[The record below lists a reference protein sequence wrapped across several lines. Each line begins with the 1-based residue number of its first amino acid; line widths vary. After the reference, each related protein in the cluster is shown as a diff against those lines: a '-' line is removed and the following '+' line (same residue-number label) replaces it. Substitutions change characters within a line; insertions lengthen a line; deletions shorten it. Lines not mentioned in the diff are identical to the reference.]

1 MTEKAQIQL
10 TEQEIQEI
18 NELRDQYATL
28 TAKFGQLKI
37 EQILIEEQL
46 KRLSELET
54 TYKEEYLTTQVKE
67 EAFGNTITGKYG
79 EGNIDVEAGFFLPI

>member
-67 EAFGNTITGKYG
+67 EEFGNTITTKYG
-79 EGNIDVEAGFFLPI
+79 EGNIDVDSGFFLPI

>member
-37 EQILIEEQL
+37 EQILTEAQL

-54 TYKEEYLTTQVKE
+54 AYKEEYLTTQVKE
-67 EAFGNTITGKYG
+67 ESFGNAITTKYG
-79 EGNIDVEAGFFLPI
+79 EGNIDVESGAFLPI

>member
-46 KRLSELET
+46 KRLGELEN

-67 EAFGNTITGKYG
+67 EAFGNTITAKYG
-79 EGNIDVEAGFFLPI
+79 EGNIDVESGFFLPI

>member
-46 KRLSELET
+46 KRLGELET

-67 EAFGNTITGKYG
+67 EAFGNEITGKYG

>member
-46 KRLSELET
+46 KRLSELEA
-54 TYKEEYLTTQVKE
+54 TYKEEYLTTQAKE
-67 EAFGNTITGKYG
+67 EAFGNAITGKYG

>member
-1 MTEKAQIQL
+1 MTEKSKIQL

-37 EQILIEEQL
+37 EQILVEEQL

-54 TYKEEYLTTQVKE
+54 AYKEEYLTTQVKE

>member
-10 TEQEIQEI
+10 TEQEIQGI

-37 EQILIEEQL
+37 EQILIQEQL
-46 KRLSELET
+46 KRLSELEN

-67 EAFGNTITGKYG
+67 EAFSNEITTKYG
-79 EGNIDVEAGFFLPI
+79 EGDIDVEAGFFLPI

>member
-1 MTEKAQIQL
+1 MTEKTQIQL

-37 EQILIEEQL
+37 EQILTEAQL

-54 TYKEEYLTTQVKE
+54 AYKEEYLATQVKE
-67 EAFGNTITGKYG
+67 EAFGNAITTKYG
-79 EGNIDVEAGFFLPI
+79 EGNIDVESGAFLPI